1 MKKTALL
8 LVFSLL
14 SFFPVFA
21 DVVFIQGDLKMAKAR
36 AAREGKLILLDF
48 WANYCTPCRMME
60 EYTFTNPEVEDY
72 INAHYIPVK
81 VDIQSFD
88 GFDLKNQFNVSLLPT
103 IIVLNSKGV
112 QVGRHE
118 ETFSASRLIPVLET
132 YNEAKNRQKVS
143 IPKRD
148 LAYNASTG
156 YSNSRTTTSNNRI
169 PSTAAAAP
177 TTTRIASAH
186 VTRTPTSSLSKPVV
200 RPATPSPIKP
210 SNRPTTT
217 VSIPNKIVRNEPEK
231 SLVAAPSR
239 LGVEGAVPTTVQPN
253 TYSVQVSAYFAE
265 DKLRDAMPIIKD
277 EYASKGRIFVSKRAE
292 NGKTIFRIL
301 VGNFASR
308 ILAEKFMKA
317 NRIAGIVKD
326 LDALK

>member
-8 LVFSLL
+8 FVFSLL
-14 SFFPVFA
+14 TFFPVFA

-60 EYTFTNPEVEDY
+60 EYTFTNQEVEDY

-88 GFDLKNQFNVSLLPT
+88 GFDLKNQFKVSLLPT

-132 YNEAKNRQKVS
+132 YNEAKNRQKIS
-143 IPKRD
+143 APTQD

-156 YSNSRTTTSNNRI
+156 YSNSRASNSNSRVTTT
-169 PSTAAAAP
+169 TANP
-177 TTTRIASAH
+177 TTTRVASAH
-186 VTRTPTSSLSKPVV
+186 VTRPATSSLSTPVV

-210 SNRPTTT
+210 SNRPAAT

-231 SLVAAPSR
+231 ALVASPNR
-239 LGVEGAVPTTVQPN
+239 LGVEGAVPTTAQPN

-265 DKLRDAMPIIKD
+265 DKLRDAMPIIKE
-277 EYASKGRIFVSKRAE
+277 EYGSKGRIFVSKRAE

-301 VGNFASR
+301 VGNFTSR
-308 ILAEKFMKA
+308 LLAEKFMKA

>member
-1 MKKTALL
+1 
-8 LVFSLL
+8 
-14 SFFPVFA
+14 
-21 DVVFIQGDLKMAKAR
+21 MAKAR

-60 EYTFTNPEVEDY
+60 EYTFTNPEAEEY

-88 GFDLKNQFNVSLLPT
+88 GFDLKNQFKVSLLPT

-118 ETFSASRLIPVLET
+118 ETFSASRLMPVLET
-132 YNEAKNRQKVS
+132 YNEAKNRQKLS
-143 IPKRD
+143 APAND
-148 LAYNASTG
+148 LVYNASTG
-156 YSNSRTTTSNNRI
+156 YSNSRTNASNNR
-169 PSTAAAAP
+169 THMP
-177 TTTRIASAH
+177 TTTATTRVASAH
-186 VTRTPTSSLSKPVV
+186 VTRTPSSSISNPVT

-210 SNRPTTT
+210 SNRPTVT

-231 SLVAAPSR
+231 TLVASPAR
-239 LGVEGAVPTTVQPN
+239 LGVEGAVPTTAQPN

-265 DKLRDAMPIIKD
+265 DKLRDAMPTIKE
-277 EYASKGRIFVSKRAE
+277 EYGSKGRIFVSRRAE

-308 ILAEKFMKA
+308 PLAEKFMKA

-326 LDALK
+326 LDALR